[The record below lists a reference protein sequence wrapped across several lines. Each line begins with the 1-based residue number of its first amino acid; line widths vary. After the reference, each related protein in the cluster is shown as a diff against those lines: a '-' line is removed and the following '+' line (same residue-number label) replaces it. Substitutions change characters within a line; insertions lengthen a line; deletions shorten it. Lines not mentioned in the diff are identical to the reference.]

1 MLLKYI
7 DREVKQ
13 IRRGWQTHR
22 RKIAKQ
28 LSPSERLGKAHA
40 SRTILTE
47 LDDIFF
53 NATAKLLVDLQ
64 SPTLTIVTTGTTS
77 SGKSTLVNLLC
88 GAEIIPV
95 AVQEMS
101 AGVVTIEYSQN
112 TAIHIDRTPGALW
125 ECGNWYNISDRE
137 ISDLLATVMNSYLEA
152 KYNGSTDISYPQ
164 IRIEYP
170 IRLLAK
176 DSRLQ
181 LPEGV
186 KLQIVDLPGVS
197 HQDDVENLS
206 LLKTCNR
213 ALFLITYNSAET
225 DRQKVNMLLQGVVEQ
240 LKIIGGLS
248 KNMWFLFNR
257 IDVFHGDKDRL
268 ASEQKFVDRTRSE
281 IDKLL
286 TKHHLQIEP
295 TQVAKISTMPALL
308 SLLIKSK
315 DEKERIEAVSRLDRN
330 FNFLIPEDIANDL
343 PRNSAKWSLTE
354 CDRVAAAIWD
364 VSYGAEFDRL
374 LIDNIQT
381 NLTDLIFLPIIQK
394 FEQEL
399 CLEIGKWADKRS
411 EGSFIELE
419 SINYVKTQS
428 DRLLSRID
436 RAVNTFIKYRRLP
449 QLLQKLITYYSIWLD
464 RIAGNSTR
472 NPCSRSR

>member
-13 IRRGWQTHR
+13 IRREWQTHR

-28 LSPSERLGKAHA
+28 ISPSQR
-40 SRTILTE
+40 SILTE

-53 NATAKLLVDLQ
+53 NATTKLFADLQ

-101 AGVVTIEYSQN
+101 AGVVTIEYSQT

-125 ECGNWYNISDRE
+125 ESGDWYNISDRE
-137 ISDLLATVMNSYLEA
+137 ICDRLATVMNSYLEA
-152 KYNGSTDISYPQ
+152 KYNGSIDISYPQ

-170 IRLLAK
+170 IRLLAP

-186 KLQIVDLPGVS
+186 KLRIVDLPGLS
-197 HQDDVENLS
+197 HHQDIENLS

-213 ALFLITYNSAET
+213 ALFLVTYNSAET

-268 ASEQKFVDRTRSE
+268 ASEEKFIDRTRSE

-295 TQVAKISTMPALL
+295 KQVSKISTMPALL
-308 SLLIKSK
+308 SLLMSSK
-315 DEKERIEAVSRLDRN
+315 DDNQRIEAASRLDRN
-330 FNFLIPEDIANDL
+330 FNFLIPDSIANDL
-343 PRNSAKWSLTE
+343 PRNPAKWNLNE
-354 CDRVAAAIWD
+354 CDRVSAAIWD

-374 LIDNIQT
+374 LIDNIRT
-381 NLTDLIFLPIIQK
+381 NLTDLIFLPIIRE
-394 FEQEL
+394 FEQGL
-399 CLEIGKWADKRS
+399 CLEISKWADKSR
-411 EGSFIELE
+411 ERYIVRLE
-419 SINYVKTQS
+419 SVNYVKIQN
-428 DRLLSRID
+428 DRLLNRID
-436 RAVNTFIKYRRLP
+436 RAVRMSIKFRHIPKIFQRLGMYW
-449 QLLQKLITYYSIWLD
+449 LSWFDNLTLIF
-464 RIAGNSTR
+464 STR
-472 NPCSRSR
+472 GNL

>member
-7 DREVKQ
+7 DREVKK
-13 IRRGWQTHR
+13 IKREWQTHR

-28 LSPSERLGKAHA
+28 ISPSQRA
-40 SRTILTE
+40 ILTE

-53 NATAKLLVDLQ
+53 NAINKLLVDLQ

-101 AGVVTIEYSQN
+101 AGLVTIEYNQN

-125 ECGNWYNISDRE
+125 ECGDWYNISDRE
-137 ISDLLATVMNSYLEA
+137 ISDRLTGVMNGYLEA
-152 KYNGSTDISYPQ
+152 KYNGSIDISYPQ

-170 IRLLAK
+170 IRLLSP

-181 LPEGV
+181 LPEGI
-186 KLQIVDLPGVS
+186 KLRIVDLPGLS
-197 HQDDVENLS
+197 HQEDIENLS

-213 ALFLITYNSAET
+213 ALFLVTYNSAET

-248 KNMWFLFNR
+248 KNMWFIFNR
-257 IDVFHGDKDRL
+257 INVFHSDKDRV
-268 ASEQKFVDRTRSE
+268 ASEEKFIDQTKSE

-286 TKHHLQIEP
+286 TNHHLQIEP
-295 TQVAKISTMPALL
+295 NQVAKISTMPALL
-308 SLLIKSK
+308 SLLMSSK
-315 DEKERIEAVSRLDRN
+315 DENKRTEAASRLDRN
-330 FNFLIPEDIANDL
+330 FNFLIPDDIANNL
-343 PRNSAKWSLTE
+343 PINLAKWSPAE

-364 VSYGAEFDRL
+364 VSYGKEFDRL

-381 NLTDLIFLPIIQK
+381 NLTDLIFLPIIRD
-394 FEQEL
+394 FEQGL
-399 CLEIGKWADKRS
+399 CLEIGKWADKIS
-411 EGSFIELE
+411 KENIIEAA
-419 SINYVKTQS
+419 SIDYVKTQS

-436 RAVNTFIKYRRLP
+436 RAVKISIKFRRIPTIFKRLGIYW
-449 QLLQKLITYYSIWLD
+449 LIWFD
-464 RIAGNSTR
+464 NSTLIF
-472 NPCSRSR
+472 SRRRKFDK

>member
-1 MLLKYI
+1 MLLRYI
-7 DREVKQ
+7 DREVNQ
-13 IRRGWQTHR
+13 IRREWLTHR

-28 LSPSERLGKAHA
+28 ISLSQRS
-40 SRTILTE
+40 ILTE

-53 NATAKLLVDLQ
+53 NATTKLLADLQ

-101 AGVVTIEYSQN
+101 AGLVTIEYSQT
-112 TAIHIDRTPGALW
+112 TAIHIDRTPGALG
-125 ECGNWYNISDRE
+125 ECGDWYNISDRE
-137 ISDLLATVMNSYLEA
+137 IYDRLATVMNSYLEA
-152 KYNGSTDISYPQ
+152 KYNGSIDISYPQ

-170 IRLLAK
+170 IRLLAP

-186 KLQIVDLPGVS
+186 KLRIVDLPGLS
-197 HQDDVENLS
+197 HQSDIENLS
-206 LLKTCNR
+206 LLKTCER
-213 ALFLITYNSAET
+213 ALFLVTYNSAET

-257 IDVFHGDKDRL
+257 IDVFHGDKDRV
-268 ASEQKFVDRTRSE
+268 ASEEKFIDRTRSE

-295 TQVAKISTMPALL
+295 KQVAKISTMPALL
-308 SLLIKSK
+308 SLLLKSK
-315 DEKERIEAVSRLDRN
+315 DNNGRIEAASRLDRN
-330 FNFLIPEDIANDL
+330 FNFLIPDDIASDL
-343 PRNSAKWSLTE
+343 PRNPAKWSLAE
-354 CDRVAAAIWD
+354 CDLVAAAIWD
-364 VSYGAEFDRL
+364 VSYGKEFDRL
-374 LIDNIQT
+374 LMDNIQT
-381 NLTDLIFLPIIQK
+381 NLTDLIFLPIIRQ
-394 FEQEL
+394 FEQEI
-399 CLEIGKWADKRS
+399 CLEISKLVDKRS
-411 EGSFIELE
+411 DKNIIEAVT
-419 SINYVKTQS
+419 INYVKNQS

-436 RAVNTFIKYRRLP
+436 RAIKIFIKFRRVP
-449 QLLQKLITYYSIWLD
+449 NLLKRLGI
-464 RIAGNSTR
+464 
-472 NPCSRSR
+472 

>member
-1 MLLKYI
+1 MLLRYI

-13 IRRGWQTHR
+13 IRREWQTHR

-28 LSPSERLGKAHA
+28 LSPSER
-40 SRTILTE
+40 SILTE

-101 AGVVTIEYSQN
+101 AGLVSIEYSQT
-112 TAIHIDRTPGALW
+112 TAIHIDRAAGALW
-125 ECGNWYNISDRE
+125 ECGDWYNVSDRE
-137 ISDLLATVMNSYLEA
+137 IYDRLAIVMNSYLEA
-152 KYNGSTDISYPQ
+152 KYNGSIDISYPQ

-170 IRLLAK
+170 IRLLAP
-176 DSRLQ
+176 DSHLQ

-186 KLQIVDLPGVS
+186 KLRIVDLPGLY
-197 HQDDVENLS
+197 HQQDIENLS
-206 LLKTCNR
+206 LLKTCKR
-213 ALFLITYNSAET
+213 ALFLVTYNSAET

-257 IDVFHGDKDRL
+257 IDVFHSDKDRL
-268 ASEQKFVDRTRSE
+268 ASEEKFIDRTRSE

-286 TKHHLQIEP
+286 TKHNLQIEP
-295 TQVAKISTMPALL
+295 KQVAKISTMPALL
-308 SLLIKSK
+308 SLLMGSK
-315 DEKERIEAVSRLDRN
+315 DENQRIEAASRLDRN
-330 FNFLIPEDIANDL
+330 FNFLIPDHIANEL
-343 PRNSAKWSLTE
+343 LRNSAKWSLAE

-364 VSYGAEFDRL
+364 VSYGKEFDQL

-381 NLTDLIFLPIIQK
+381 NLTDLIFLPIIRE

-399 CLEIGKWADKRS
+399 CLEISKLVDKSS
-411 EGSFIELE
+411 ERDIVRLE
-419 SINYVKTQS
+419 SVNYVKIQS
-428 DRLLSRID
+428 DRLLIMID
-436 RAVNTFIKYRRLP
+436 QAVKISIKFRHIPKLFQRLGMYWLSWFDNLTLIFSIRR
-449 QLLQKLITYYSIWLD
+449 
-464 RIAGNSTR
+464 NS
-472 NPCSRSR
+472 

>member
-7 DREVKQ
+7 DREVKT
-13 IRRGWQTHR
+13 IRREWQTHR
-22 RKIAKQ
+22 CKIAKQ
-28 LSPSERLGKAHA
+28 ISPSER
-40 SRTILTE
+40 SILTE
-47 LDDIFF
+47 LDDIFLK
-53 NATAKLLVDLQ
+53 ATSKLLADLQ
-64 SPTLTIVTTGTTS
+64 SPTLTIVTMGTTS

-101 AGVVTIEYSQN
+101 AGLVSIEYSQN
-112 TAIHIDRTPGALW
+112 TAVHIDRTPGALW
-125 ECGNWYNISDRE
+125 ECGDWYNISDRE
-137 ISDLLATVMNSYLEA
+137 ISDRLTGVMNSYLEA
-152 KYNGSTDISYPQ
+152 KYNGSIDISYPQ

-186 KLQIVDLPGVS
+186 KLRIVDLPGLS
-197 HQDDVENLS
+197 HQSDVENLS
-206 LLKTCNR
+206 LLKTCDR
-213 ALFLITYNSAET
+213 ALFLVTYNSAET

-257 IDVFHGDKDRL
+257 IDVFHSDKNRL
-268 ASEQKFVDRTRSE
+268 ASEEKFIDRTRSE

-295 TQVAKISTMPALL
+295 KQVAKISTMPALL
-308 SLLIKSK
+308 SLLLRSK
-315 DEKERIEAVSRLDRN
+315 DDDKRIEAASRLDRN
-330 FNFLIPEDIANDL
+330 FNFLIPDDIANDL
-343 PRNSAKWSLTE
+343 PRNTAKWSLTK

-364 VSYGAEFDRL
+364 VSYGKEFDRL

-381 NLTDLIFLPIIQK
+381 NLTDLIFLPIIRD
-394 FEQEL
+394 FEQGL
-399 CLEIGKWADKRS
+399 CLEIGKCTDKRS
-411 EGSFIELE
+411 EGNIIEAA
-419 SINYVKTQS
+419 SINYVKNQS
-428 DRLLSRID
+428 DRLLNRID
-436 RAVNTFIKYRRLP
+436 QAVRIFIKFRRVP
-449 QLLQKLITYYSIWLD
+449 KLFQILGVYWLSWF
-464 RIAGNSTR
+464 NK
-472 NPCSRSR
+472 

>member
-13 IRRGWQTHR
+13 IRREWQTQR

-28 LSPSERLGKAHA
+28 ISPSQR
-40 SRTILTE
+40 SILTE
-47 LDDIFF
+47 LDDIFL
-53 NATAKLLVDLQ
+53 NATAKLLASLQ

-101 AGVVTIEYSQN
+101 AGLVTIEYNQN

-125 ECGNWYNISDRE
+125 ECGDWYNISDRE
-137 ISDLLATVMNSYLEA
+137 ISDRLTGIMNSYLEA
-152 KYNGSTDISYPQ
+152 KYNGSIDISYPQ

-170 IRLLAK
+170 IRLLAP

-181 LPEGV
+181 LPEGI
-186 KLQIVDLPGVS
+186 KLRIVDLPGLS
-197 HQDDVENLS
+197 HQQDIENLS

-213 ALFLITYNSAET
+213 ALFLVTYNSAET

-248 KNMWFLFNR
+248 KNMWFIFNR

-268 ASEQKFVDRTRSE
+268 ASEEKFIDRTRSE

-286 TKHHLQIEP
+286 TKYHLQIEP
-295 TQVAKISTMPALL
+295 KQVAKISTMPALL
-308 SLLIKSK
+308 SLLLRSK
-315 DEKERIEAVSRLDRN
+315 DENERIEAASRLDRN
-330 FNFLIPEDIANDL
+330 FNFLIPDDITDDL
-343 PRNSAKWSLTE
+343 PRNPTKWSLTE
-354 CDRVAAAIWD
+354 CERVAAAIWD
-364 VSYGAEFDRL
+364 VSYGAEFDQL

-381 NLTDLIFLPIIQK
+381 NLTDLIFLPIIQE
-394 FEQEL
+394 FEQGL
-399 CLEIGKWADKRS
+399 CLEISKWAGKRS
-411 EGSFIELE
+411 EGSFIEAA

-436 RAVNTFIKYRRLP
+436 RAVKISIKFRRIP
-449 QLLQKLITYYSIWLD
+449 NLLKRLGIYWLSWFDNLILIFS
-464 RIAGNSTR
+464 
-472 NPCSRSR
+472 SRRKF

>member
-13 IRRGWQTHR
+13 IRREWQTHR

-28 LSPSERLGKAHA
+28 ISPSER
-40 SRTILTE
+40 SILTE
-47 LDDIFF
+47 LDDIFLK
-53 NATAKLLVDLQ
+53 ATSKLLVDLQ

-101 AGVVTIEYSQN
+101 AGLVSIEYSQT

-125 ECGNWYNISDRE
+125 ECGDWYHISDRE
-137 ISDLLATVMNSYLEA
+137 ICDRLTAVMNSYLDA
-152 KYNGSTDISYPQ
+152 KYNGSIDISYPQ

-170 IRLLAK
+170 IRLLAR

-186 KLQIVDLPGVS
+186 KLRIVDLPGLS
-197 HQDDVENLS
+197 HQSDIENLS
-206 LLKTCNR
+206 LLKTCQR
-213 ALFLITYNSAET
+213 ALFLVTYNSAET
-225 DRQKVNMLLQGVVEQ
+225 DRQKVKMLLQGVVEQ

-248 KNMWFLFNR
+248 KNMWFIFNR
-257 IDVFHGDKDRL
+257 IDVFHGDKDRI
-268 ASEQKFVDRTRSE
+268 ASEEKFIDRTRYE

-295 TQVAKISTMPALL
+295 NQVAKISTMPALL
-308 SLLIKSK
+308 SLLMSSK
-315 DEKERIEAVSRLDRN
+315 DEDRRIEAASRLDRN
-330 FNFLIPEDIANDL
+330 FNFLIPDRIANDL
-343 PRNSAKWSLTE
+343 PRNSTKWSLME

-364 VSYGAEFDRL
+364 VSYGKEFDRL

-381 NLTDLIFLPIIQK
+381 NLTDLIFLPTIQK
-394 FEQEL
+394 FEQKL
-399 CLEIGKWADKRS
+399 CLEIGKWAEKKR
-411 EGSFIELE
+411 ENNIVKLE
-419 SINYVKTQS
+419 SINYVKSQS

-436 RAVNTFIKYRRLP
+436 RSVKILVKIRKKPALFK
-449 QLLQKLITYYSIWLD
+449 KLYIFWSNWFDNLSLIFRD
-464 RIAGNSTR
+464 KGNS
-472 NPCSRSR
+472 

>member
-13 IRRGWQTHR
+13 IRQEWQTHR

-28 LSPSERLGKAHA
+28 ISPSER
-40 SRTILTE
+40 SILTE

-53 NATAKLLVDLQ
+53 NATSKLLEDLQ
-64 SPTLTIVTTGTTS
+64 SPTLTLVTTGTTS

-101 AGVVTIEYSQN
+101 AGLVSIEYNQN
-112 TAIHIDRTPGALW
+112 TAVHIDRTPGALW
-125 ECGNWYNISDRE
+125 ECGDWYNISDRE
-137 ISDLLATVMNSYLEA
+137 IYDRLAMVMNSYLEA

-186 KLQIVDLPGVS
+186 KLRIVDLPGLS
-197 HQDDVENLS
+197 HQEDIENLS
-206 LLKTCNR
+206 LLKTCDR
-213 ALFLITYNSAET
+213 ALFLVTYNSAET
-225 DRQKVNMLLQGVVEQ
+225 DRQKVNMLLHGVVEQ

-248 KNMWFLFNR
+248 KNMWFIFNR
-257 IDVFHGDKDRL
+257 IDVFYGDKDRL
-268 ASEQKFVDRTRSE
+268 ASEEKFIDRTRSE

-295 TQVAKISTMPALL
+295 KQVAKISTMPALL
-308 SLLIKSK
+308 SLLMSSK
-315 DEKERIEAVSRLDRN
+315 DENKRIEAASRLDRN

-343 PRNSAKWSLTE
+343 PRSPAKWSLNE
-354 CDRVAAAIWD
+354 CERLAAAIWD
-364 VSYGAEFDRL
+364 VSYGKEFDRL

-381 NLTDLIFLPIIQK
+381 NLTDLIFLPIIQE

-399 CLEIGKWADKRS
+399 CLEMSKWESKRI
-411 EGSFIELE
+411 EGSFVELE
-419 SINYVKTQS
+419 SINYVKIQS
-428 DRLLSRID
+428 DRLFCRID
-436 RAVNTFIKYRRLP
+436 RAVKVSIKFRWVPNIFKRLG
-449 QLLQKLITYYSIWLD
+449 IYWWNWLD
-464 RIAGNSTR
+464 NLTCSLSRKKNS
-472 NPCSRSR
+472 

>member
-13 IRRGWQTHR
+13 IRREWRTHR

-28 LSPSERLGKAHA
+28 LLPSER
-40 SRTILTE
+40 SILTE

-53 NATAKLLVDLQ
+53 NATAKLLADLQ
-64 SPTLTIVTTGTTS
+64 SPMLTIVTTGTTS

-101 AGVVTIEYSQN
+101 AGLVTIEYNQN

-125 ECGNWYNISDRE
+125 ECGDWYHISDRE
-137 ISDLLATVMNSYLEA
+137 ISDRLAIVMNSYLEA

-170 IRLLAK
+170 IRLLAP

-181 LPEGV
+181 LPEGI
-186 KLQIVDLPGVS
+186 KLRIFDLPGLS
-197 HQDDVENLS
+197 HQEDIENLS

-213 ALFLITYNSAET
+213 ALFLVTYNSAET

-268 ASEQKFVDRTRSE
+268 ASEEKFIDRTRSE

-286 TKHHLQIEP
+286 SKHNLQVEP
-295 TQVAKISTMPALL
+295 KQITKISTMPALL
-308 SLLIKSK
+308 SLLMSSK
-315 DEKERIEAVSRLDRN
+315 NENERIEAANRLDRN
-330 FNFLIPEDIANDL
+330 FNFLIPEDIANNL
-343 PRNSAKWSLTE
+343 PRNPAKWSLTE
-354 CDRVAAAIWD
+354 CDRVAATIWD
-364 VSYGAEFDRL
+364 VSYGKEFDQL

-381 NLTDLIFLPIIQK
+381 NLTDFIFLPIVQD

-399 CLEIGKWADKRS
+399 CLEIGKWTDKRS
-411 EGSFIELE
+411 ERNIIETA
-419 SINYVKTQS
+419 SINYVKNQS

-436 RAVNTFIKYRRLP
+436 RAIKISIKFRRIP
-449 QLLQKLITYYSIWLD
+449 KLFQRLGIYWLSWF
-464 RIAGNSTR
+464 NK
-472 NPCSRSR
+472 

>member
-13 IRRGWQTHR
+13 IRREWQTHR

-28 LSPSERLGKAHA
+28 ISPSQR
-40 SRTILTE
+40 SILTE

-101 AGVVTIEYSQN
+101 AGLVTIEYNQN
-112 TAIHIDRTPGALW
+112 TALQIDRTPGAFW
-125 ECGNWYNISDRE
+125 ECGDWYNVSDRE
-137 ISDLLATVMNSYLEA
+137 ISDRLTAVMNSYLEA

-186 KLQIVDLPGVS
+186 KLRIVDLPGLS
-197 HQDDVENLS
+197 HQEDIENLS

-213 ALFLITYNSAET
+213 ALFLVTYNSAET

-248 KNMWFLFNR
+248 KNMWFIFNR
-257 IDVFHGDKDRL
+257 IDVFHSDKDRV
-268 ASEQKFVDRTRSE
+268 ASEKKFIDRTRSE

-286 TKHHLQIEP
+286 TKHNLQIEP
-295 TQVAKISTMPALL
+295 KQVAKISTMPALL
-308 SLLIKSK
+308 SLLMRSK
-315 DEKERIEAVSRLDRN
+315 DDNQRIEAASRLDRN
-330 FNFLIPEDIANDL
+330 FNFLISEDIANDL

-354 CDRVAAAIWD
+354 CDRIAAAIWD
-364 VSYGAEFDRL
+364 GSYGREFDRL

-381 NLTDLIFLPIIQK
+381 NLTDLIFLPIVQD
-394 FEQEL
+394 FEQGL
-399 CLEIGKWADKRS
+399 CLEISKWASKRS
-411 EGSFIELE
+411 EMNIIEAAN
-419 SINYVKTQS
+419 INYVKNQS
-428 DRLLSRID
+428 DRLFNRID
-436 RAVNTFIKYRRLP
+436 RAVRISVKFRRVP
-449 QLLQKLITYYSIWLD
+449 KLFQILGVYWLSWF
-464 RIAGNSTR
+464 NK
-472 NPCSRSR
+472 

>member
-13 IRRGWQTHR
+13 IRREWKTHR

-28 LSPSERLGKAHA
+28 LLPSER
-40 SRTILTE
+40 SILTE

-53 NATAKLLVDLQ
+53 NATAKLSVDLQ

-101 AGVVTIEYSQN
+101 AGLVTIEYNQN
-112 TAIHIDRTPGALW
+112 TTIHIDRTPGALW
-125 ECGNWYNISDRE
+125 ECGDWYNISDSE
-137 ISDLLATVMNSYLEA
+137 ISDRLATVMNSYLEA
-152 KYNGSTDISYPQ
+152 KYNGSIDISYPQ

-170 IRLLAK
+170 IRLLAP

-186 KLQIVDLPGVS
+186 KLRIVDLPGLS
-197 HQDDVENLS
+197 HHQDIENLS

-213 ALFLITYNSAET
+213 ALFLVTYNSAET

-248 KNMWFLFNR
+248 KNLWFLFNR

-268 ASEQKFVDRTRSE
+268 ASEEKFIDRTRSK

-295 TQVAKISTMPALL
+295 KQVAKISTMPALL
-308 SLLIKSK
+308 SLLMSSK
-315 DEKERIEAVSRLDRN
+315 DDNERIEAASRLDRN
-330 FNFLIPEDIANDL
+330 FNFLIPDDIANDL

-354 CDRVAAAIWD
+354 CERVSAAIWD
-364 VSYGAEFDRL
+364 LSYGAEFDRL

-381 NLTDLIFLPIIQK
+381 NLTDLVFLPIIQD

-411 EGSFIELE
+411 EGSFIEAA

-436 RAVNTFIKYRRLP
+436 RAVKISIKFRHIPKLFQRLGMYWLSWFDN
-449 QLLQKLITYYSIWLD
+449 LLLIFSN
-464 RIAGNSTR
+464 RGN
-472 NPCSRSR
+472 

>member
-7 DREVKQ
+7 DREVKT
-13 IRRGWQTHR
+13 IRQEWQTHR

-28 LSPSERLGKAHA
+28 LSPSER
-40 SRTILTE
+40 SILTE
-47 LDDIFF
+47 LDDIFLK
-53 NATAKLLVDLQ
+53 ATSKLLADLQ

-101 AGVVTIEYSQN
+101 AGLVSIEYSQT

-125 ECGNWYNISDRE
+125 ECGDWYNISDRE
-137 ISDLLATVMNSYLEA
+137 ISDRLTGVMNSYLEA
-152 KYNGSTDISYPQ
+152 KYNGSIDISYPQ

-186 KLQIVDLPGVS
+186 RLRIVDLPGLS
-197 HQDDVENLS
+197 HQSDIENLS
-206 LLKTCNR
+206 LLKTCDR
-213 ALFLITYNSAET
+213 ALFLVTYNSAEI

-257 IDVFHGDKDRL
+257 IDVFHGDKDRV
-268 ASEQKFVDRTRSE
+268 ASEEKFIDRTKSE

-295 TQVAKISTMPALL
+295 NQVAKISTMPALL
-308 SLLIKSK
+308 SLLMSSK
-315 DEKERIEAVSRLDRN
+315 DKDRRTEAASRLDRN
-330 FNFLIPEDIANDL
+330 FNFLIPDRIANDL

-354 CDRVAAAIWD
+354 CEQVATAIWD
-364 VSYGAEFDRL
+364 ISYGKEFDRL

-381 NLTDLIFLPIIQK
+381 NLTDLIFLPIIRD

-399 CLEIGKWADKRS
+399 CLEISKWADKKSRKNI
-411 EGSFIELE
+411 IELE
-419 SINYVKTQS
+419 SINYVKIQS

-436 RAVNTFIKYRRLP
+436 RAIKISIKFRRIPTIFKRLGIYW
-449 QLLQKLITYYSIWLD
+449 LSWFDNLTLIFRNRSKL
-464 RIAGNSTR
+464 
-472 NPCSRSR
+472 

>member
-7 DREVKQ
+7 DREVKT
-13 IRRGWQTHR
+13 IRREWQTHR
-22 RKIAKQ
+22 RKIANQ
-28 LSPSERLGKAHA
+28 ISPSQR
-40 SRTILTE
+40 SILTE
-47 LDDIFF
+47 LDDIFLK
-53 NATAKLLVDLQ
+53 ATAKLLVDLQ

-101 AGVVTIEYSQN
+101 AGLVTIEYNQN
-112 TAIHIDRTPGALW
+112 TSIHIDRTLGALW
-125 ECGNWYNISDRE
+125 ECGDWYHISDRE
-137 ISDLLATVMNSYLEA
+137 IYNRLATVMNRYLEA
-152 KYNGSTDISYPQ
+152 KYNGSIDISYPQ

-181 LPEGV
+181 LPEGI
-186 KLQIVDLPGVS
+186 KLRIVDLPGLS
-197 HQDDVENLS
+197 HQEDIENLS

-213 ALFLITYNSAET
+213 ALFLVTYNSAET

-248 KNMWFLFNR
+248 NNMWFLFNR
-257 IDVFHGDKDRL
+257 IDVFHGDKDRV
-268 ASEQKFVDRTRSE
+268 ASEEKFIDRTRSE

-295 TQVAKISTMPALL
+295 KQVAKISTMPALL
-308 SLLIKSK
+308 SLLMGSK
-315 DEKERIEAVSRLDRN
+315 DDGKRIEAANRLDRN
-330 FNFLIPEDIANDL
+330 FNFLIPENIANDL
-343 PRNSAKWSLTE
+343 PRNPAKWSPHE
-354 CDRVAAAIWD
+354 HNRVAAAIWD
-364 VSYGAEFDRL
+364 VSYGKEFDRL

-381 NLTDLIFLPIIQK
+381 NLTNLIFLPIIQE
-394 FEQEL
+394 FEQGF
-399 CLEIGKWADKRS
+399 CLEISKWADKRS
-411 EGSFIELE
+411 KENIIEAA
-419 SINYVKTQS
+419 SISYVKNQS

-436 RAVNTFIKYRRLP
+436 RSVRILIKFRKKSALFK
-449 QLLQKLITYYSIWLD
+449 QLYIFWLNWLD
-464 RIAGNSTR
+464 DLSLIFRDKGNS
-472 NPCSRSR
+472 